1 MRPMFGLLIAVG
13 IISLAGCK
21 AASELIVDTFCNSLG
36 HSIYSELDKYDS
48 SEPASEHYGASGTE
62 R

>member
-21 AASELIVDTFCNSLG
+21 AASEFVAETFFNSVG
-36 HSIYSELDKYDS
+36 DSIYGALDEYDS
-48 SEPASEHYGASGTE
+48 SEPASEHYGASRTE